1 MEKILLEEY
10 KNKIEKANQSNIL
23 LENTLNYLKQ
33 YLIQLK
39 NDYDQLKS
47 KLTLYNVPKSEV
59 ISINVGGKIFSTFK
73 STLNLKIKKPQTN
86 NEYYDPHL
94 LQMLISG
101 LCFVKLDDKNAI
113 FIDRDPYYFDYILN
127 YLRSINNNNNNII
140 IEFNLPDNLKTLYYL
155 RQEAEFYR
163 LESLND
169 LILNKL
175 GISIYSLENINST
188 ILRKDQFKD
197 LINLCKL
204 TSIGNWFLIYRAS
217 INGFGSKDFYLKCE
231 NQSKTLVIIKTTQS
245 YVFGGYTDKKWQAK
259 SLWLEDKNAFI
270 FSFINKDN
278 KPILMKCQD
287 PKFSIYC
294 NQFYGP
300 TFGAGHSIYISDNS
314 NKNINS
320 HSNIGLTYKYSNIY
334 FDTNEAKSLLAG
346 DYHFKTEE
354 IEVYRHVVDLDI

>member
-1 MEKILLEEY
+1 MEKILEEY
-10 KNKIEKANQSNIL
+10 KNKIEKANQSNIV

-59 ISINVGGKIFSTFK
+59 VSINVGGRIFSTFK

-127 YLRSINNNNNNII
+127 YLRSINNNNTTTTNII
-140 IEFNLPDNLKTLYYL
+140 KFNLPDNLKILYYL

-175 GISIYSLENINST
+175 GISIFSLENINST
-188 ILRKDQFKD
+188 ILTKDQFKD
-197 LINLCKL
+197 LINL
-204 TSIGNWFLIYRAS
+204 
-217 INGFGSKDFYLKCE
+217 
-231 NQSKTLVIIKTTQS
+231 
-245 YVFGGYTDKKWQAK
+245 
-259 SLWLEDKNAFI
+259 
-270 FSFINKDN
+270 
-278 KPILMKCQD
+278 
-287 PKFSIYC
+287 
-294 NQFYGP
+294 
-300 TFGAGHSIYISDNS
+300 
-314 NKNINS
+314 
-320 HSNIGLTYKYSNIY
+320 
-334 FDTNEAKSLLAG
+334 
-346 DYHFKTEE
+346 
-354 IEVYRHVVDLDI
+354 